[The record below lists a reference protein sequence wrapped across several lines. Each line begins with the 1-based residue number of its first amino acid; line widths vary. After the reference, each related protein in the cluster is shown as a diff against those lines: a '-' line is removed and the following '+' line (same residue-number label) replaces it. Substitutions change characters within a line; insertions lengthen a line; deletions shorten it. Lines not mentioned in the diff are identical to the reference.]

1 MVRDDIL
8 NRELLDFML
17 SISED
22 NYDEFMKKSNISLE
36 TSNNLE
42 VSTIDYS
49 WIDIVEKYIP
59 FLKNAVDNPYQEIMD
74 EADSKKLYENR
85 FLVSLIMRLDSFV
98 RDKYNQLIDRL
109 ENSYE
114 RDILI
119 KGKAKL
125 ELEDVEFDIALKSK
139 RKEDSSAGES
149 YGMSAKERIKRLVKV
164 LDSVTSSNFFTS
176 LNDIKLV
183 SSPIH
188 RTNVIMEDQNFK
200 KLLELWDFLE
210 NYLLFQKTFNNK
222 KIQQKQQESLKQ
234 KINHISFINYQL
246 FNSVNDISGASESYY
261 KDFLEK
267 IIEGLV
273 NESTMDDKTFKRL
286 VNKKFEEEYTKK
298 QNREKNILA
307 NFNKSIDS
315 YQKQIKDA
323 IRCLK

>member
-1 MVRDDIL
+1 M
-8 NRELLDFML
+8 NKNLLEFML

-22 NYDEFMKKSNISLE
+22 NYEEFIKKSNISLE
-36 TSNNLE
+36 TSNGLD
-42 VSTIDYS
+42 VVAIDYS

-74 EADSKKLYENR
+74 EVDSKKLYENR
-85 FLVSLIMRLDSFV
+85 FLISLIIKLDSFIN
-98 RDKYNQLIDRL
+98 DKYEQLIERL

-114 RDILI
+114 RNISI
-119 KGKAKL
+119 KGKTKL
-125 ELEDVEFDIALKSK
+125 ELEDVEFTMILNSK
-139 RKEDSSAGES
+139 RKEDTTAGES
-149 YGMSAKERIKRLVKV
+149 YGMSAKERIKRLLKV
-164 LDSVTSSNFFTS
+164 LNGITSSNFFIS
-176 LNDIKLV
+176 LQDIKLV

-188 RTNVIMEDQNFK
+188 RTNVILEDQNFK

-210 NYLLFQKTFNNK
+210 NYLLFQKTLNNK

-234 KINHISFINYQL
+234 KVSNISFINYQL
-246 FNSVNDISGASESYY
+246 FNSAGDFSSVGEGYY

-286 VNKKFEEEYTKK
+286 VNKKFEEEYLKK

-307 NFNKSIDS
+307 IFNKSFDS
-315 YQKQIKDA
+315 YQKQVKDA

>member
-1 MVRDDIL
+1 M
-8 NRELLDFML
+8 NKELLEFML

-22 NYDEFMKKSNISLE
+22 NYEEFMKKSNISLE

-42 VSTIDYS
+42 VVAIDYS

-59 FLKNAVDNPYQEIMD
+59 FLKNVVDNPYQEIMD
-74 EADSKKLYENR
+74 ETDSKKLYENR
-85 FLVSLIMRLDSFV
+85 FLISLIIKLNSFV
-98 RDKYNQLIDRL
+98 NNKYNQLIDRL

-114 RDILI
+114 RKIVI
-119 KGKAKL
+119 KGSAKL
-125 ELEDVEFDIALKSK
+125 ELEDISFNMELNSK
-139 RKEDSSAGES
+139 KKEDASAGES
-149 YGMSAKERIKRLVKV
+149 YGMSAKERIKRLLKV
-164 LDSVTSSNFFTS
+164 IDTITRSNFFVS
-176 LNDIKLV
+176 LQDIKLV

-188 RTNVIMEDQNFK
+188 RTNVILEDPNFK

-222 KIQQKQQESLKQ
+222 KIQQKQQENIKQ
-234 KINHISFINYQL
+234 KINNISFVNYQL
-246 FNSVNDISGASESYY
+246 FNSVSDMTSVSEGYY

-286 VNKKFEEEYTKK
+286 VNKKFEDEYAKK
-298 QNREKNILA
+298 QNREKNILSV
-307 NFNKSIDS
+307 FNKSIDS
-315 YQKQIKDA
+315 YQKHVKDA